1 MIMQASSYDF
11 DEFMAFP
18 LICLCL
24 CFSDLAFFSNL
35 AFFSD
40 LALLPNLLRGVLI
53 IFIYK
58 KTQLGVT
65 KTEGFPVVF
74 SCSVQ

>member
-35 AFFSD
+35 AM
-40 LALLPNLLRGVLI
+40 LPNLLRGVLI